1 MGLSP
6 RDSPVLSQSKAPN
19 ETLLQGLKLHK
30 IPVPGTTELSNVH
43 KHDVNAKDK
52 NSNESPTE
60 SATQRRQRRK
70 SSKKRK
76 QQSSEIP
83 QTVYEI
89 PESSDLS
96 PEHQKSIAKQR

>member
-1 MGLSP
+1 MSP

-43 KHDVNAKDK
+43 KHDVSANDK

-60 SATQRRQRRK
+60 KRQRRK

-89 PESSDLS
+89 PEGSDLS
-96 PEHQKSIAKQR
+96 PEH